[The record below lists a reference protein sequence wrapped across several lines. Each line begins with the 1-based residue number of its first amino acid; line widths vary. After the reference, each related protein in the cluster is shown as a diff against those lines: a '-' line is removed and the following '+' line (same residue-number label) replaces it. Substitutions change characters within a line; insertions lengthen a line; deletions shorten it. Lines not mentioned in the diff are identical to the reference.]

1 MRSNIT
7 VQQFPV
13 LKYLSKDQIEEIH
26 FSTLEILE
34 RTGVEVFNDEALELL
49 KDAGA
54 RVEGNLVRIHEGL
67 VKNALATVPSRITM
81 ANRDGERCMFLEPHR
96 SYFGTGSNTPYT
108 IDPITEERR
117 QTEKQDIAN
126 LAKICDYLP
135 NIDFLMSMGIAKHKY
150 PEMGY
155 IHEFDA
161 MVRSTKKPIIMSTSD
176 RQNTLD
182 IIKMAEAIMGGPEEL
197 RNKPILAV
205 YSEATAPLRHTEEA
219 VSKTL
224 MCAEKWVPI
233 IHTIGSMAGATAPVT
248 LAGALAQGN
257 AEVLSVLV
265 IHQLKQPGAPFFYG
279 GTITPM
285 DMKTMAHPYGAPEFH
300 VLSAALTEMSI
311 YYKMPVF
318 STAGCS
324 DAKSFDEQAS
334 AEGIYS
340 LLLEALSGGNLIHD
354 VGYIDSGLTSSPHQI
369 VFCNEAIELIKHIVT
384 GIPLGQEELALDV
397 IDKVGPGG
405 HYLAEEHTI
414 RNFRRIFMP
423 ELLTRQTYSSWE
435 NNGKKTLGQVV
446 DEKVKWIV
454 QEYSPEPLNK
464 EISKKLDTLIEQFTK
479 EAEAKYL
486 NKK

>member
-7 VQQFPV
+7 IQQFPV

-34 RTGVEVFNDEALELL
+34 RTGVKIFHDEALGLL
-49 KDAGA
+49 KNAGV
-54 RVEGNLVRIHEGL
+54 RIEGNLVRIHEGL
-67 VKNALATVPSRITM
+67 VKNALATVPSRVVM

-96 SYFGTGSNTPYT
+96 SYFGTGSNCPYT
-108 IDPITEERR
+108 IDPITGKRK
-117 QTEKQDIAN
+117 QTEKQDVAN
-126 LAKICDYLP
+126 LAKICEYLP
-135 NIDFLMSMGIAKHKY
+135 NINFLMSMGIAKHKY

-161 MVRSTKKPIIMSTSD
+161 MVRNTKKPIIMSTND

-182 IIKMAEAIMGGPEEL
+182 IIKMAEVVMGGREEL

-205 YSEATAPLRHTEEA
+205 YSEATAPLRHAEDA
-219 VSKTL
+219 VCKTL
-224 MCAEKWVPI
+224 ICAEKWVPI

-257 AEVLSVLV
+257 AEVLSALV

-285 DMKTMAHPYGAPEFH
+285 DMTTMAHPYGAPEFH

-318 STAGCS
+318 STGGCS
-324 DAKSFDEQAS
+324 DAKLFDEQAS

-369 VFCNEAIELIKHIVT
+369 VFCNEAIELIKHIVA
-384 GIPLGQEELALDV
+384 GIPLGREELPLDV

-414 RNFRRIFMP
+414 RNFKRIFMP
-423 ELLTRQTYSSWE
+423 KLLTRESYSNWE
-435 NNGKKTLGQVV
+435 SNGKKTLGQVV

-464 EISKKLDTLIEQFTK
+464 EISKKLDTLIEQFTE
-479 EAEAKYL
+479 EAEARYL